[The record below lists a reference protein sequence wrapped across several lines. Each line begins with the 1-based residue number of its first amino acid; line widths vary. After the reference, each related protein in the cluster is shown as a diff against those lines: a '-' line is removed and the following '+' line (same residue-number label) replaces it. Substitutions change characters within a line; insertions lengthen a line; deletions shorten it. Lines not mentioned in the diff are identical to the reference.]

1 MDDEAPVARYDPA
14 AGTLRVRLT
23 GGEEVAI
30 AGLGP
35 DLPIWRGSGE
45 AAGLPLWL
53 TGGQA
58 DVLGKMIQYI
68 LQSVRISEGSR
79 AVLEEL
85 GPQVAQLKDE
95 IDAARFADGPVPPA
109 DAYPEPP

>member
-1 MDDEAPVARYDPA
+1 MDDEAPVARYDPL
-14 AGTLRVRLT
+14 AGTLRLRLT
-23 GGEEVAI
+23 GGEDVTI

-35 DLPIWRGSGE
+35 DLPIWRGAGE

-58 DVLGKMIQYI
+58 DVLGKMIGYI

-85 GPQVAQLKDE
+85 APQVAQLKDE
-95 IDAARFADGPVPPA
+95 IDAARLADGGLSP
-109 DAYPEPP
+109 DAAYGAE